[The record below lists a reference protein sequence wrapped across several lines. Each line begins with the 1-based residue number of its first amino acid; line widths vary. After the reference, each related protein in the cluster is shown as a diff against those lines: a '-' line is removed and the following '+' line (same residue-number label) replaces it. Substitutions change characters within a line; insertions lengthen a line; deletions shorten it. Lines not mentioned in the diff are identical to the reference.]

1 MNSSKRP
8 KLSLQTAALPITF
21 GKSTTALSLSLNI
34 PTASPTVL
42 NTFNNAYDIPRRGSP
57 ASPSTNNIL
66 SARPRPASRLNS
78 PYTSLA
84 HDQPYTL
91 PLGVRGIL
99 RNSPIPSLPRRASL
113 SASGSTRRFF
123 PPPKRVAYRFPL
135 EEEIKTVRFVVP
147 HSEISSEEDAR
158 SDSDVSTTSSHTSSS
173 GSSSEDE
180 TTQKQNA
187 VEKKHKRRTKRKIH
201 AAGLRDIKDQESQDG
216 SGTPVQGR
224 RKRRR
229 EWKWTLGPLSEG
241 KFDAEE
247 EVPERT
253 SPEADSWK
261 GKTIVVDELA
271 REARVATPDIP
282 LPAVTE
288 SETRELE
295 ERDSPVEEI
304 VESEVEVKGVASGL
318 EDIPSPTTAHRMLF
332 LAAWPNLLGRR
343 EDA

>member
-1 MNSSKRP
+1 
-8 KLSLQTAALPITF
+8 
-21 GKSTTALSLSLNI
+21 
-34 PTASPTVL
+34 
-42 NTFNNAYDIPRRGSP
+42 
-57 ASPSTNNIL
+57 
-66 SARPRPASRLNS
+66 
-78 PYTSLA
+78 
-84 HDQPYTL
+84 
-91 PLGVRGIL
+91 
-99 RNSPIPSLPRRASL
+99 
-113 SASGSTRRFF
+113 
-123 PPPKRVAYRFPL
+123 
-135 EEEIKTVRFVVP
+135 
-147 HSEISSEEDAR
+147 
-158 SDSDVSTTSSHTSSS
+158 
-173 GSSSEDE
+173 
-180 TTQKQNA
+180 

-271 REARVATPDIP
+271 RETRVATPDIP

-304 VESEVEVKGVASGL
+304 VESEAEVKGVASGL

-332 LAAWPNLLGRR
+332 LAAWPTLLGRR